1 MHGGP
6 EGKTKENEGEALR
19 LKAILVTTTKLISPL
34 KASFTIEAR
43 PKTTVNKV
51 GVCKSARH
59 TCSFLHSG
67 FSH

>member
-6 EGKTKENEGEALR
+6 EGRTKANGGEALR
-19 LKAILVTTTKLISPL
+19 INAILVTTTKPMSPP

-51 GVCKSARH
+51 GV
-59 TCSFLHSG
+59 
-67 FSH
+67 